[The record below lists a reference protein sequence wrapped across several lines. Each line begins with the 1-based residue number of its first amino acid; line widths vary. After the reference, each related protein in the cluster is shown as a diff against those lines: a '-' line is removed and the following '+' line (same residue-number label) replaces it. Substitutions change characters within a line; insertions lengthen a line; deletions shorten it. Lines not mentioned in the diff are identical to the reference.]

1 MSDLWDD
8 IVETVTEGAEKLEGS
23 LTHSLRS
30 IEDSID
36 TDDDGS
42 LLDEF
47 GNAIKEIPIVGD
59 QLGSVG
65 EELGDMVTDVLG
77 TRNAG
82 VFSEHGTRDEDT
94 SDPDYQPDSEFEHQ
108 GGGFGSWVN
117 DKLGI
122 GENDPAALPAL
133 ATVAVL
139 GPAAGAIVELGDTL
153 RDNDDPMIAG
163 DQSSDY
169 YDYDNG
175 GGDD

>member
-8 IVETVTEGAEKLEGS
+8 IVETVSEGAEKLEGS

-42 LLDEF
+42 LLDEL
-47 GNAIKEIPIVGD
+47 GTVIKEIPVVGD
-59 QLGSVG
+59 HLGSVG

-94 SDPDYQPDSEFEHQ
+94 SDPDYKPDSEFEQQ

-122 GENDPAALPAL
+122 GENSPADIP
-133 ATVAVL
+133 
-139 GPAAGAIVELGDTL
+139 GAGVIVMAGDYL
-153 RDNDDPMIAG
+153 LDNDDPMVAG

-175 GGDD
+175 GAGE